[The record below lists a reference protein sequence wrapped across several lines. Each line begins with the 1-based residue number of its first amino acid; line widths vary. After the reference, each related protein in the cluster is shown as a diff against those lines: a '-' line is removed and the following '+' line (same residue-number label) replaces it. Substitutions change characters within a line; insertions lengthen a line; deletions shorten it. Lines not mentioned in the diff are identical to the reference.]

1 MDRLGEFFTLAEMTR
16 TSTGLENVPGPAVRA
31 NMQELVTTV
40 LDPLR
45 RHLGRPVRVNSGFR
59 SLRVNSAVGGSPR
72 SRHLTGEAA
81 DIEVDGLDAHDLVE
95 AIQLAELDF
104 DQVIAY
110 APERGGHVHLGIL
123 AGAAARHRR
132 QLLWAPAG
140 TLSYV
145 PYTAGVRP

>member
-1 MDRLGEFFTLAEMTR
+1 MDRLGEFFGWAEMTK
-16 TSTGLENVPGPAVRA
+16 TSTGLDNVPGPTARL
-31 NMQELVTTV
+31 NMHELVTTV

-81 DIEVDGLDAHDLVE
+81 DIEADGLDAHDIVE
-95 AIQLAELDF
+95 AIHLADIDY

-110 APERGGHVHLGIL
+110 APERGGHVHIGIL

-140 TLSYV
+140 SRSYV
-145 PYTAGVRP
+145 PYTAGVRS